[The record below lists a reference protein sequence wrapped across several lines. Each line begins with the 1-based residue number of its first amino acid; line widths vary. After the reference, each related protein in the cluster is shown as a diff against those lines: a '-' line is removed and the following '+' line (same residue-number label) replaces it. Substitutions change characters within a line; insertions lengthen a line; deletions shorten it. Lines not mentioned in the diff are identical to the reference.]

1 MKWSE
6 VLVAQSCP
14 TLGDPMDCSLSGSSV
29 HGILQE
35 RILEWVAISFSRG
48 SSRPRDGTWASCIA
62 GRFFSVCFTI
72 ITPLNLEAKLHLCP
86 SHKFST
92 STEGNSAEDWEECA
106 FSIQMFP
113 FRWAQTHLLSALL
126 NPLAV
131 SAWVTREKVAG
142 LFLFWSLTSSRL
154 SHETSGWS
162 RTQWAEC

>member
-1 MKWSE
+1 MSE
-6 VLVAQSCP
+6 VTQSCP

-72 ITPLNLEAKLHLCP
+72 ITPLILEVNLHLCP

-92 STEGNSAEDWEECA
+92 STEGNSAEDDMHKRRGYLQDETEVILYHIASLEVFQRNIC
-106 FSIQMFP
+106 I
-113 FRWAQTHLLSALL
+113 ALL
-126 NPLAV
+126 
-131 SAWVTREKVAG
+131 RIDH
-142 LFLFWSLTSSRL
+142 F
-154 SHETSGWS
+154 
-162 RTQWAEC
+162 